1 MKRKHQTIREYN
13 EQLKKTYKKNIL
25 ESKNNKPV
33 NILPVEQFLDSYNE
47 EPNSLLP
54 QEFIDEVIALAK
66 EQDESK

>member
-25 ESKNNKPV
+25 ESKNNTPI

-47 EPNSLLP
+47 EPNSLLS
-54 QEFIDEVIALAK
+54 QDFIDEVIALAK
-66 EQDESK
+66 EQDEFK

>member
-25 ESKNNKPV
+25 ESKNNTPI

-54 QEFIDEVIALAK
+54 Q
-66 EQDESK
+66 

>member
-25 ESKNNKPV
+25 DSKNNTPL
-33 NILPVEQFLDSYNE
+33 NTLPTQQLPDPYNQ

-54 QEFIDEVIALAK
+54 QDFIDEVIALAK
-66 EQDESK
+66 EQDLSM